1 MPLVSLIFMCFQSV
15 EAGGSLDLESLVSE
29 LASCLNSLSENVASS
44 ASDDEHENDVTL
56 NARDDE
62 ENDVIQVLDEILKFL
77 SSPQIDQVL
86 LFFHLF
92 DSQKYILY
100 GFNFDLNLWIF
111 PPNSMVL
118 QDVIDALSFELPK
131 VISKFAGLSNRCL
144 ELAEEIVDRFVEAC
158 NPRDMLPVLCEV
170 C

>member
-1 MPLVSLIFMCFQSV
+1 MPLVSLIFVCFQSV

-44 ASDDEHENDVTL
+44 ASDDEHENDETL
-56 NARDDE
+56 NASDDE

-92 DSQKYILY
+92 DS
-100 GFNFDLNLWIF
+100 
-111 PPNSMVL
+111 
-118 QDVIDALSFELPK
+118 
-131 VISKFAGLSNRCL
+131 
-144 ELAEEIVDRFVEAC
+144 
-158 NPRDMLPVLCEV
+158 
-170 C
+170 